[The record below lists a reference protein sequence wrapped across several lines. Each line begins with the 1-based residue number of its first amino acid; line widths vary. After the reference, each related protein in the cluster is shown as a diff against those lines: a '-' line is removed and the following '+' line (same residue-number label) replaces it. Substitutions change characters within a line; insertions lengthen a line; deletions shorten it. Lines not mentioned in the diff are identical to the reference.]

1 MQPQDLELRTP
12 RGRPLLA
19 WRPLLESPG
28 LHAEKMLGDRAAHMR
43 QLQAPGYPRA
53 FAPLGRDVA
62 GRMRTGGGG
71 ACREQ

>member
-1 MQPQDLELRTP
+1 MQPHDPELRTP

-28 LHAEKMLGDRAAHMR
+28 LHAEKMLGDRAVHMR
-43 QLQAPGYPRA
+43 ELQAPRYPRA
-53 FAPLGRDVA
+53 LAPLGRDVA

-71 ACREQ
+71 TCREQ